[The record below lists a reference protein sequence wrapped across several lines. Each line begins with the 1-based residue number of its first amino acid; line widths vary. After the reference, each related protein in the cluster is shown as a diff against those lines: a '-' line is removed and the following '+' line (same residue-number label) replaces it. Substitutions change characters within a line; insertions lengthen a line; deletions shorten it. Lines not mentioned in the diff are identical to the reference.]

1 MQVYLDNAATTP
13 IAPEVV
19 ETMHSVLLNEFGNP
33 SSIHSLG
40 RKSKVIIENARRTIS
55 TLLNCSPAE
64 IFFTSG
70 GTEADN
76 IVFHTAI
83 QLHGVKHIITSPLEH
98 HAVGHTV
105 EFISKIYPDVQV
117 SYVRVDQKGHV
128 DLAHLEE
135 LLVSLD
141 TKTLISLM
149 HANNEISTL
158 LCLENVSKL
167 AQSHDALF
175 HSDTVQTMGHYSFN
189 LQELPIDFITCSAH
203 KFHGPKGVGFL
214 YARGKSG
221 ITSVIQGGGQER
233 GFRGGTENLYGI
245 AGLAK
250 AMELAYND
258 LEKHTT
264 HIRELKS
271 YFQSQLQEKIPGV
284 SFIGENESDKSLYT
298 VLNVSFPEVLKDKML
313 LFTLDLKGICASGG
327 SACSAGASTGSHVLD
342 GIQYD
347 AARPNIRFSF
357 SRFNTKEEI
366 DYTIQELVCIFEG
379 D

>member
-117 SYVRVDQKGHV
+117 SYVRVDQKGH
-128 DLAHLEE
+128 
-135 LLVSLD
+135 
-141 TKTLISLM
+141 
-149 HANNEISTL
+149 
-158 LCLENVSKL
+158 
-167 AQSHDALF
+167 
-175 HSDTVQTMGHYSFN
+175 
-189 LQELPIDFITCSAH
+189 
-203 KFHGPKGVGFL
+203 
-214 YARGKSG
+214 
-221 ITSVIQGGGQER
+221 
-233 GFRGGTENLYGI
+233 
-245 AGLAK
+245 
-250 AMELAYND
+250 
-258 LEKHTT
+258 
-264 HIRELKS
+264 
-271 YFQSQLQEKIPGV
+271 
-284 SFIGENESDKSLYT
+284 
-298 VLNVSFPEVLKDKML
+298 
-313 LFTLDLKGICASGG
+313 
-327 SACSAGASTGSHVLD
+327 
-342 GIQYD
+342 
-347 AARPNIRFSF
+347 
-357 SRFNTKEEI
+357 
-366 DYTIQELVCIFEG
+366 
-379 D
+379 